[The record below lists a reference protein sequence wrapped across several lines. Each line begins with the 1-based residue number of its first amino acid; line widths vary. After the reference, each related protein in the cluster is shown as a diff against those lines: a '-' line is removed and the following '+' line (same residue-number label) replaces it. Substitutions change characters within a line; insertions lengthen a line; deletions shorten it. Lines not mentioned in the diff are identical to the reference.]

1 MCRKPAR
8 SAAGIMRSISRVVIP
23 YVPKPSTGMAA
34 PLAVTVR
41 ERKSFSVAIL
51 IRRMEAPISP
61 SLKPLVNRRE
71 PTAQLLLRA
80 VRSHGYALRAGEKQY
95 SFES

>member
-8 SAAGIMRSISRVVIP
+8 NAAGIMRSMSRIDMP
-23 YVPKPSTGMAA
+23 YVPNPSAGMAA

-41 ERKSFSVAIL
+41 DRESFSVPML
-51 IRRMEAPISP
+51 TKRMEAPISP
-61 SLKPLVNRRE
+61 SLKSLVNRCE
-71 PTAQLLLRA
+71 QTAQLLLRA
-80 VRSHGYALRAGEKQY
+80 VRSHVCALRAAEKRY